1 MWLDRRVIFIIRKFI
16 IYDRSQKRWSNIL
29 EKEMLEIKIRFRR
42 IRTWSKFK
50 KKVFELIL

>member
-29 EKEMLEIKIRFRR
+29 EKEMSETKIRFRR